1 MAHYPYVNL
10 AGSAGGCTTEL
21 TQIAASSTYF
31 YPDYDTPA
39 TGLYYIGTEEGWDNG
54 SLNQLYQVGNPLPV
68 FNANCAIKS
77 PVGIVNGDK
86 IKICGIAS
94 GPSDDPFGDNTAFSV
109 FLGRLECSEY
119 NNSYSDAWSVS
130 TVIQENYVFVNN
142 HVCWSVEFVWDA
154 DKRPACDLQFLL
166 GFGVEEKFKN
176 CRVTWTFDIEKICV
190 GPCTQEYTNVAA
202 NSLLFT
208 QLNNAFTNTQ
218 YYGFS
223 DKCGWRGSG
232 ENFLTLTAG
241 GTIKLDKSFNGIK
254 LPINL
259 IPGDIIQI
267 CATFNGRDNDKIL
280 NGTQIGGMLNYFK
293 CSEIGT
299 ADGDTPIYYIYD
311 EKFEV
316 SGNNLCLSMAIEVPP
331 GGFLACDTMF
341 LLGFGT
347 DQLGTP
353 IEVTY
358 TMNIIRTCGSCT
370 VEYTPI
376 AKTSGRWD
384 QQKGI
389 GGAPLYYI
397 GNEFEGWNSCSL
409 NVIQQINR
417 QEFSQPVAVDN
428 TNSGIKLPY
437 DLVQGDKIQI
447 CGTVVCTNNVSGTLF
462 TAVLTKFMCSGYD
475 PGAGEWT
482 VSPQLGIT
490 TAVFNAKNVACWT
503 IEYVVPVEGMP
514 ACDTNLILGMKSEI
528 DNLAY
533 RFSWTMDIIK
543 ICPEATEIGCC
554 FTHAKT
560 VFVDPNGNDLTAL
573 EGKQTKPWKSI
584 ASAIEY
590 LSDNGRVGYTVEVF
604 PGDYL
609 NEEAWIFTI
618 ANTDATIK
626 LNGNVNIGSAN
637 PVIGKGFIQVEDA
650 NLKIV
655 GDDRTNSTF
664 AYGGPGAYIQNNSI
678 NDAIIYSQ
686 GTTDISISNVS
697 MNQTESNPPVIFYE
711 ANTNGGK
718 LTLNEVSLLSIR
730 WNIFV
735 AACDRPPVIN
745 IKDSVLYTG
754 VNDSTVGWENIR
766 IEPVQGS
773 YNPAT
778 WIFIEN
784 SRLVVNGYDGAGPDS
799 HILTDCGNSSSIRGI
814 FNGVL
819 FFWKPSAGNVY
830 IWRDGSGQNID
841 VEIIN
846 PIVTNHESW
855 VGGSSFNMITGF
867 GLHTNRG
874 LANPSLYDG

>member
-1 MAHYPYVNL
+1 
-10 AGSAGGCTTEL
+10 
-21 TQIAASSTYF
+21 
-31 YPDYDTPA
+31 
-39 TGLYYIGTEEGWDNG
+39 LYYIGTAEGWDNG
-54 SLNQLYQVGNPLPV
+54 GLDQLYQVGNPLPV
-68 FNANCAIKS
+68 VNSNCAIKL
-77 PVGIVNGDK
+77 PVEIVNGDK

-94 GPSDDPFGDNTAFSV
+94 GPSDNPFNDNTAFSL
-109 FLGRLECSEY
+109 FLGRLNCSEY
-119 NNSYSDAWSVS
+119 NNTYSDAWTITNVL
-130 TVIQENYVFVNN
+130 QENYVFTNN
-142 HVCWSVEFVWDA
+142 HVCWSVEFVWNA
-154 DKRPACDLQFLL
+154 DKFAACDGQFLL
-166 GFGVEEKFKN
+166 GFGVEDKFKT
-176 CRVTWTFDIEKICV
+176 CRVTWTFDVEKICV

-202 NSLLFT
+202 NSLIFS
-208 QLNNAFTNTQ
+208 QVNDAFSNKQ

-223 DKCGWRGSG
+223 NKCGWRGSG
-232 ENFLTLTAG
+232 ESFLTLVTG
-241 GTIKLDKSFNGIK
+241 GSGSIKFDKAFNGIK

-267 CATFNGRDNDKIL
+267 CATFNGRDNDKIQ

-299 ADGDTPIYYIYD
+299 AGGDTPIYYIYD
-311 EKFEV
+311 EKFNV
-316 SGNNLCLSMAIEVPP
+316 GDNNLCLSMAIEVPP

-347 DQLGTP
+347 DQLNTP

-376 AKTSGRWD
+376 AKTSGTWN
-384 QQKGI
+384 QKKGV

-409 NVIQQINR
+409 NIIQQINR
-417 QEFSQPVAVDN
+417 QDFSQPIAVDN

-437 DLVQGDKIQI
+437 DLVQGDKIKI
-447 CGTVVCTNNVSGTLF
+447 CGTVICTDNVSGTLF
-462 TAVLTKFMCSGYD
+462 AAVLTKFMCSGYD
-475 PGAGEWT
+475 PFNAEWT

-490 TAVFNAKNVACWT
+490 TAVFNANSVACWT
-503 IEYVVPVEGMP
+503 IEYVVPEGGMP
-514 ACDTNLILGMKSEI
+514 ACDTNLILGIKSEI
-528 DNLAY
+528 DDLDY

-609 NEEAWIFTI
+609 NEQRWIFTI
-618 ANTDATIK
+618 ANTDTTIK
-626 LNGNVNIGSAN
+626 LNGNVNVGGATTFTTL
-637 PVIGKGFIQVEDA
+637 GKGLIQVEDA
-650 NLKIV
+650 NIKIV

-664 AYGGPGAYIQNNSI
+664 AYGGPGAYIQGNVNNS
-678 NDAIIYSQ
+678 AIIYSQ
-686 GTTDISISNVS
+686 GTTDISVSNVS
-697 MNQTESNPPVIFYE
+697 MNNAEADPPGIFYE
-711 ANTNGGK
+711 GNTIGGK
-718 LTLNEVSLLSIR
+718 LTLNEVSLLSVR
-730 WNIFV
+730 WNILV
-735 AACDRPPVIN
+735 NTCDRPPVIN

-754 VNDSTVGWENIR
+754 VDDSTIGYENIL
-766 IEPVQGS
+766 IESVQGS
-773 YNPAT
+773 YDPAT

-784 SRLVVNGYDGAGPDS
+784 SRLVINGFFNDADS
-799 HILTDCGNSSSIRGI
+799 HIRTDAGNSGSIRGI

-819 FFWKPSAGNVY
+819 FYWKPFGGTVY
-830 IWRDGSGQNID
+830 IWRDNSGNNVD
-841 VEIIN
+841 VEVIN
-846 PIVTNHESW
+846 PIVTNHEAW
-855 VGGSSFNMITGF
+855 VGGSSFNMVTGF
-867 GLHTNRG
+867 GLHTNKG
-874 LANPSLYDG
+874 LLNPSLYDG